1 MTYTKISFFIEYAK
15 IYLVKQI
22 HPNSNGKRTNEL
34 NTVSITTP
42 ELELIRHFSQ
52 YRSARGAAALRLYSH
67 FPSLIFNSPFS
78 IEEVST
84 FKRQA
89 HQ

>member
-52 YRSARGAAALRLYSH
+52 NRPQEAQQRCASTVISH
-67 FPSLIFNSPFS
+67 
-78 IEEVST
+78 
-84 FKRQA
+84 
-89 HQ
+89 H